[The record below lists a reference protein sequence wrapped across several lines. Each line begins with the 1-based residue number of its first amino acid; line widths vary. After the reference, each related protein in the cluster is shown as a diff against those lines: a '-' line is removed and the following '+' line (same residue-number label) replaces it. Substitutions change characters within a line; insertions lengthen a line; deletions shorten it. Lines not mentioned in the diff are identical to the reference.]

1 MIKTVNKNMFIQPW
15 IIIGMILVDCISII
29 LIIYILF
36 NDWYKRKKNFNI
48 NKDWMKRLIEEN

>member
-1 MIKTVNKNMFIQPW
+1 MFIQPW